1 MGNTTYAVPSRLH
14 LLLTHENVSV
24 TDTFVEGDEI
34 TLYAL
39 VRSLR
44 SFVSPTYSD
53 LNVFRSDTLFEDA
66 KVVDFKSSVS
76 GASYVLP
83 GVNRSTAGHD
93 IEENILSNSYYI
105 VVPSRNQWSENSVV

>member
-14 LLLTHENVSV
+14 LLLTHEHVSV
-24 TDTFVEGDEI
+24 TDTFVEDDNV

-44 SFVSPTYSD
+44 SYVSPKYSN
-53 LNVFRSDTLFEDA
+53 LNVFQSDTLFEDS

-83 GVNRSTAGHD
+83 GVNRSSDGHD

-105 VVPSRNQWSENSVV
+105 VVPSRNQWSINSIV